1 MKHLNKLCALAH
13 IQEILDVI
21 NTTIVDE
28 EADDIVRDELM
39 RECADLAL
47 VTNQQHEGQ
56 CPFSIDQLKY
66 ELQRITAKIRCA
78 RQIYLVGHLKVP
90 SWLAKIE
97 RDVEI
102 ESSLKLAGAVAD
114 CFAKARADENGL
126 KYTTLLNERSKK
138 FKSIDLDYQ
147 ITPEVHPTSTPT
159 GHE

>member
-1 MKHLNKLCALAH
+1 MEYLNKLCALAH
-13 IQEILDVI
+13 IQEILDII
-21 NTTIVDE
+21 NTAIVDE

-56 CPFSIDQLKY
+56 CPFGIDQLKY

-78 RQIYLVGHLKVP
+78 RRMYLVGDIKVP

-97 RDVEI
+97 REAEI

-126 KYTTLLNERSKK
+126 KYTTLLNERSEK

-147 ITPEVHPTSTPT
+147 VTPEVYPVCDKP
-159 GHE
+159 

>member
-1 MKHLNKLCALAH
+1 MEHLNKLCALAH

-28 EADDIVRDELM
+28 ESDAMVRDELM

-56 CPFSIDQLKY
+56 CPFGIDQLKY

-78 RQIYLVGHLKVP
+78 RQIYLVGNIKVP

-97 RDVEI
+97 RETEI

-126 KYTTLLNERSKK
+126 KYTTLLNERSEK
-138 FKSIDLDYQ
+138 FKSINLDYQ
-147 ITPEVHPTSTPT
+147 VTPEVYPTSTPT